1 MQQRRVIQAA
11 VVACSLAATAL
22 SAQADKGNA
31 IGATHAVLRSDD
43 QDLDRKPVGKDAK
56 EVSFVTELK
65 KGSHR
70 LAPVFEIKEGELGA
84 YYVVVTRLD

>member
-1 MQQRRVIQAA
+1 M
-11 VVACSLAATAL
+11 
-22 SAQADKGNA
+22 
-31 IGATHAVLRSDD
+31 LRIDD
-43 QDLDRKPVGKDAK
+43 HDRDRKPVAKDSQ

-84 YYVVVTRLD
+84 YYVVVTSLN